1 MIPDKKKDVLLLSSG
16 KLYELDLASNVLEEH
31 GIPHYK
37 QQQTVTGLRLAMPFQ
52 PFAGPGVW
60 YAIYVNEFYAQKAKD
75 IISDLP
81 FEITTSPEMWHFNPS
96 KRAKKFWRF
105 VVFLWLGTTL
115 VLFIKYV
122 FDMLLTK

>member
-16 KLYELDLASNVLEEH
+16 KLHELDLASNFLEKH

-60 YAIYVNEFYAQKAKD
+60 YAIYVNEFYSQKAKD
-75 IISDLP
+75 IISHLP

-96 KRAKKFWRF
+96 KRAKNIFKFI
-105 VVFLWLGTTL
+105 VFLWLGTSL
-115 VLFIKYV
+115 FVFIKYV